1 VVIANCR
8 HADEFAGAH
17 WKIRGAG
24 RVLSHVDLFF
34 YQGDR
39 EQILLESTEANI
51 GGLHKRQL
59 LQEHHSPELR
69 FFKDEVIAKGRHGV
83 FYWADRETYISLGFN
98 TSHISVEEAPKST
111 KDLLD
116 PKFKGKISLAGG
128 AMAARSVG
136 AVINALGRDF
146 IKKLARQDVTVHKLS
161 GAALAN
167 LVITGEVPI
176 SPTNVDSNIFVAKNK
191 GAPVEWRPMESVV
204 ANVGYS
210 SVVAKAPCPYAA
222 LLFIDYLHSKEGQ
235 RVVVKCGLSSPG
247 DDVNLLVSQKLKR
260 PTSKQNILSMRM
272 KRSSTSGK
280 ISFNGF
286 LSEKVRS

>member
-1 VVIANCR
+1 
-8 HADEFAGAH
+8 
-17 WKIRGAG
+17 
-24 RVLSHVDLFF
+24 
-34 YQGDR
+34 
-39 EQILLESTEANI
+39 
-51 GGLHKRQL
+51 
-59 LQEHHSPELR
+59 
-69 FFKDEVIAKGRHGV
+69 
-83 FYWADRETYISLGFN
+83 
-98 TSHISVEEAPKST
+98 
-111 KDLLD
+111 
-116 PKFKGKISLAGG
+116 
-128 AMAARSVG
+128 
-136 AVINALGRDF
+136 
-146 IKKLARQDVTVHKLS
+146 
-161 GAALAN
+161 
-167 LVITGEVPI
+167 VITGEVPI

>member
-1 VVIANCR
+1 MSF
-8 HADEFAGAH
+8 E
-17 WKIRGAG
+17 K
-24 RVLSHVDLFF
+24 
-34 YQGDR
+34 
-39 EQILLESTEANI
+39 
-51 GGLHKRQL
+51 
-59 LQEHHSPELR
+59 
-69 FFKDEVIAKGRHGV
+69 
-83 FYWADRETYISLGFN
+83 
-98 TSHISVEEAPKST
+98 APKST
-111 KDLLD
+111 QDLLE

-136 AVINALGRDF
+136 AVIDALGRDF
-146 IKKLARQDVTVHKLS
+146 IEKLGRQDVTVHKLS

-247 DDVNLLVSQKLKR
+247 DDVNLLVSQKFKR